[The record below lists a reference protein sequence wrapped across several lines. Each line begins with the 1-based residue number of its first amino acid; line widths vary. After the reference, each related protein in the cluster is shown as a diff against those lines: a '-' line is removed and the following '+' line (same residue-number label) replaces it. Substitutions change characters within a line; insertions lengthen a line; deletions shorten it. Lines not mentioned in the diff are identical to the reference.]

1 MVTIESHFRVI
12 TRVIHV
18 DLNRIENLDSAD
30 LRFFKKYPISKA
42 SQWNIILRKILFCRQ
57 ASLLHCHEAYFCIRQ

>member
-30 LRFFKKYPISKA
+30 LRFFQKIPNFESITMEYHTSK
-42 SQWNIILRKILFCRQ
+42 NIILS
-57 ASLLHCHEAYFCIRQ
+57 ASKSAPLS